1 VKISLEVSGELLSG
15 LDGFIDQRDKPPN
28 GWLSREAALVTI
40 VEDWLMGKGFISLP
54 GDEDRTITALEAAQV
69 PKG

>member
-1 VKISLEVSGELLSG
+1 MVGCPEKLLS
-15 LDGFIDQRDKPPN
+15 LPSLK
-28 GWLSREAALVTI
+28 EAALVTI
-40 VEDWLMGKGFISLP
+40 VEDWLMGQGFISLP